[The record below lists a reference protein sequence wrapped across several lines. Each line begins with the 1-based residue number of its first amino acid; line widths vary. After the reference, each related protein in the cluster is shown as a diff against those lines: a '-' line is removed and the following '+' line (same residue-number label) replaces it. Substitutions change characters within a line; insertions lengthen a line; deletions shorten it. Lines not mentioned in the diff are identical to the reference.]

1 LRLPTGTFEQ
11 GRTSVSLKLIPAVLQ
26 HSFALPDDA
35 CALDAPNS
43 DEEAPPNE
51 VPSRKEGTEFE
62 QDNQEQGSATGPSTK
77 TVHEREM
84 GRVVELVVILTAE
97 EFDELM
103 TLARQRTRE
112 AQ

>member
-1 LRLPTGTFEQ
+1 
-11 GRTSVSLKLIPAVLQ
+11 LQ

-43 DEEAPPNE
+43 DEEPPPNE
-51 VPSRKEGTEFE
+51 VPGRKEGTEIE
-62 QDNQEQGSATGPSTK
+62 PDNQEPGVATGPSIK
-77 TVHEREM
+77 TAHESEV
-84 GRVVELVVILTAE
+84 GRVVELVVKLTAE

-112 AQ
+112 A

>member
-1 LRLPTGTFEQ
+1 M
-11 GRTSVSLKLIPAVLQ
+11 Q

-43 DEEAPPNE
+43 DEERPPNE
-51 VPSRKEGTEFE
+51 VPGRNEGTEFE
-62 QDNQEQGSATGPSTK
+62 PNNQEPGIATGPSTK
-77 TVHEREM
+77 TVHKREV
-84 GRVVELVVILTAE
+84 GRVVELVVKLTAE

-112 AQ
+112 A